1 MGHAGISGLP
11 HEGGDIWGSAQKDRP
26 KSRAS
31 ISGSRDLLVIDLK
44 ELVILH
50 FLFLSFRLAYEGM
63 ASRGHFHTCMSL
75 FFVLPPRTCSF
86 ESETPE
92 VKAWPSRSPVE

>member
-26 KSRAS
+26 KLRAP
-31 ISGSRDLLVIDLK
+31 ISGCRDLLVIDLK

-63 ASRGHFHTCMSL
+63 GFTRAFSYMHV
-75 FFVLPPRTCSF
+75 FVLCS
-86 ESETPE
+86 
-92 VKAWPSRSPVE
+92 PSQNLLFRIRNT